1 MISFPV
7 ENRKN
12 DKDTLL
18 VSDNSKLEKK
28 ELSFKIKKLIV
39 SVVLIWRCGDL
50 NPGPPACEA
59 GALPLSY
66 IPGSN
71 EIGMKIVI

>member
-18 VSDNSKLEKK
+18 VSDNSIIRKK
-28 ELSFKIKKLIV
+28 ELSFKINKIITMM
-39 SVVLIWRCGDL
+39 VLFWRCGDL

-59 GALPLSY
+59 GAQPLSY
-66 IPGSN
+66 IPGSK
-71 EIGMKIVI
+71 EIGIKIDL

>member
-1 MISFPV
+1 MITTVILF
-7 ENRKN
+7 
-12 DKDTLL
+12 
-18 VSDNSKLEKK
+18 
-28 ELSFKIKKLIV
+28 
-39 SVVLIWRCGDL
+39 WRCGDL

-71 EIGMKIVI
+71 EKGIKIGI